1 CDAGIV
7 DHLRPFWHVR
17 LDPRLEL
24 IRRHGRRLISY
35 RRHFLLEA
43 RRSNR
48 TRDLAVQKIDDLA
61 WRTSGGPDA
70 LRCLLHLAGHTG
82 FFHRRAS
89 GRIAIRLVLLTA
101 SARSR
106 LSVICAAAYG
116 SVANATGVSPP
127 DFTAPSALRRRT
139 APSQCRA

>member
-1 CDAGIV
+1 
-7 DHLRPFWHVR
+7 
-17 LDPRLEL
+17 RLEL

-48 TRDLAVQKIDDLA
+48 SRDLAVQKIDDLA
-61 WRTSGGPDA
+61 WRTSGAQTHCGASCTWPGTPA
-70 LRCLLHLAGHTG
+70 SSIVGT
-82 FFHRRAS
+82 S
-89 GRIAIRLVLLTA
+89 GRTAIRFVLVTA

-106 LSVICAAAYG
+106 LSLICADADG
-116 SVANATGVSPP
+116 SVANATGVWPP